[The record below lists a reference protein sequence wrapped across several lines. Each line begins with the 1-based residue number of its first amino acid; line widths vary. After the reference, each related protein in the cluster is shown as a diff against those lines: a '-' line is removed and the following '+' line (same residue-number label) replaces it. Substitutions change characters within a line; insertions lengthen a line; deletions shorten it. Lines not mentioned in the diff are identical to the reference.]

1 MNKKPFSLDELP
13 KADVFG
19 TPPGYFDDLPMRIQ
33 KRTVALSQQ
42 TEPRPTGVWPTGVWL
57 RRTWLGLAGASLVAA
72 LVYLSIPNRQETL
85 GQETLGTVG
94 QEDIVGY
101 LNERNLTQHDLRY
114 LIKTGTDE
122 AGATRLQELDSLSPV
137 QQLNISDEDI
147 RQHLNTEDLS
157 DLI

>member
-33 KRTVALSQQ
+33 KRAVASSRQA
-42 TEPRPTGVWPTGVWL
+42 EPRPTGVWL
-57 RRTWLGLAGASLVAA
+57 RRTWLSLAGASLVAA

-114 LIKTGTDE
+114 LINTSTDE
-122 AGATRLQELDSLSPV
+122 DGAAELQELDSLSPV

-147 RQHLNTEDLS
+147 RQHLTTEDLS